1 MNLRKGTRYALYAA
15 MEMARSV
22 DGVPV
27 TSALVAERYGISSA
41 VLAKTFQQLVR
52 AGLAAGTRGVRGG
65 YTLTRP
71 PTSVT
76 VLDVIEAFEGPR
88 APDQCLL
95 ADQDDPACTRS
106 DSCRIRRLFDEV
118 DEMARS
124 TYASVTL
131 DTLVGNRTSR
141 AGELRVIS
149 G

>member
-22 DGVPV
+22 DGTPI
-27 TSALVAERYGISSA
+27 TSTLVAERYGISSA
-41 VLAKTFQQLVR
+41 VLAKIFQQLVR

-76 VLDVIEAFEGPR
+76 VLDVIEAFEAPR
-88 APDQCLL
+88 ALDRCLL
-95 ADQDDPACTRS
+95 ADQDETACAHS
-106 DSCRIRRLFDEV
+106 DACRIRRLFDEV

-131 DTLVGNRTSR
+131 DTLVGNRTAR
-141 AGELRVIS
+141 ATELKVI
-149 G
+149 GG